1 MNCSSTIVQFYQ
13 KNDQKGNTILFSK
26 FNIHLMITLLKL
38 ATFHF
43 IKLINYSA
51 EIQVSNMLSYEFIAE
66 KCSIKFTYIFRYICC
81 ENLLWVHHV

>member
-43 IKLINYSA
+43 IKLINCSA
-51 EIQVSNMLSYEFIAE
+51 EIQVLNMLSYEFIAE
-66 KCSIKFTYIFRYICC
+66 KSSLHTY
-81 ENLLWVHHV
+81 LL